1 MTDEDVLSFQ
11 SNGRGARLDRTWGRQ
26 NCITLHEKFVY
37 NWITI
42 QVIQHCHVLPAS
54 SINCLRDNEVSCT
67 KFRKQLKTFMFQNSD
82 GLRRIAPYKYSYLL
96 TYLLTYLNCNTLR
109 LFVVSAAGCD
119 RCFCVIILWWVQ
131 PDHTYIHTYIHT
143 DIHTNAKI
151 KVTLSQ
157 NCCRGTVQNYC

>member
-26 NCITLHEKFVY
+26 NCITLYEKFVY

-96 TYLLTYLNCNTLR
+96 TYLLTYLLKLQHFEVVCCISCR
-109 LFVVSAAGCD
+109 LWSMFLCHYSLMSAA
-119 RCFCVIILWWVQ
+119 RS
-131 PDHTYIHTYIHT
+131 YIHTYIHT
-143 DIHTNAKI
+143 DIHTYK
-151 KVTLSQ
+151 
-157 NCCRGTVQNYC
+157 C